1 VIDRTPEQTELVRLA
16 QRGDVAAFTRLHE
29 RHARVVHAVLLARL
43 PAEEARELVQDAF
56 LQAWQRLPDLRDPLA
71 FGAWLMQI
79 ARNLAT
85 DSHRRRRPEVELPAE
100 LAAPEV
106 PHLEAGYVLA
116 AIRSLP
122 EAYRETLLMRL
133 VEGMTGPEIAERT
146 GLTHGSVRVN
156 LNRGMKLLKER
167 LGVHHE

>member
-1 VIDRTPEQTELVRLA
+1 VRRAA
-16 QRGDVAAFTRLHE
+16 QGDPAAFTRLHE

-43 PAEEARELVQDAF
+43 PPEEARELVQDVF
-56 LQAWQRLPDLRDPLA
+56 LQAWQRLADLRDPSA
-71 FGAWLMQI
+71 FGAWLVQI

-85 DSHRRRRPEVELPAE
+85 DTHRKRRLHVELPQE

-106 PHLEAGYVLA
+106 PHLEAGYVLT

-133 VEGMTGPEIAERT
+133 VEGLTGPEIAERT
-146 GLTHGSVRVN
+146 GMTHGSVRVN

-167 LGVHHE
+167 LGVSHE